1 MCACAWC
8 AHISSCD
15 LFNAS
20 PQIFKKTQYTKTP
33 QVRIHIV
40 DFFFLKKIAWWG
52 KEYAWNNAKDKHLT
66 NDERNKNALP
76 RGKKRKEKY

>member
-40 DFFFLKKIAWWG
+40 DCFFLKKLRDEE
-52 KEYAWNNAKDKHLT
+52 KSMLETMLKT
-66 NDERNKNALP
+66 NT
-76 RGKKRKEKY
+76 